1 VEDLD
6 MIRRVLILAACLL
19 AGEIGGPIDR
29 ASAAPSG
36 ADKTKIRLL
45 VLGGGLN
52 TRHLF
57 AHNSG
62 LLCDR
67 LRYAEL
73 AICTYTEDLDALRS
87 ESLRNYDVLMIY
99 GWRATDRGGSIENDA
114 QKRGLIEFLE
124 RGSGLVVVHIGNG
137 CFDDW
142 PEFGRMV
149 GRVWI
154 TGTSGHT
161 EYKDFKVY
169 LKAKAHPILDRLED
183 FMISDELYQRLV
195 PKSDVNVLATA
206 MDEGVDQPMAW
217 TREHGK
223 AKVFYTAL
231 GDSPESWNNETFLQM
246 LAGAVQWTAGRAVRR
261 MPPAPGRNS
270 LHGR

>member
-1 VEDLD
+1 MVH
-6 MIRRVLILAACLL
+6 RVPFVLAACILGAAL
-19 AGEIGGPIDR
+19 GAPHGGALPRSGEQPAKLR
-29 ASAAPSG
+29 M
-36 ADKTKIRLL
+36 L

-57 AHNSG
+57 AHNGG

-73 AICTYTEDLDALRS
+73 ATCTYTDDLDALRS

-99 GWRATDRGGSIENDA
+99 AWRATDRGGSIESDA
-114 QKRGLIEFLE
+114 RKQGLVEFLG
-124 RGSGLVVVHIGNG
+124 RGGGLVVVHIGNG

-142 PEFGRMV
+142 PEFGRIV

-169 LKAKAHPILDRLED
+169 LKAKDHPILDRLED
-183 FMISDELYQRLV
+183 FMISDELYQRLI
-195 PKSDVNVLATA
+195 PKADVKVLATA
-206 MDEGVDQPMAW
+206 TDD
-217 TREHGK
+217 
-223 AKVFYTAL
+223 
-231 GDSPESWNNETFLQM
+231 
-246 LAGAVQWTAGRAVRR
+246 
-261 MPPAPGRNS
+261 
-270 LHGR
+270 